1 VKRKKKSRFK
11 YLDECMCRFK
21 TLGCSPS
28 WRGGLIAL
36 GAMVKAD
43 NPPWLTPHVLSRLIE
58 FYVCFQIADQL
69 PWISL
74 TPQESFA

>member
-1 VKRKKKSRFK
+1 MKQSGFK
-11 YLDECMCRFK
+11 YLDVCRFR
-21 TLGCSPS
+21 TLGCSPAR
-28 WRGGLIAL
+28 RGGLIAS
-36 GAMVKAD
+36 GAVVKVD
-43 NPPWLTPHVLSRLIE
+43 NPPQLTLHVLSRLIE

>member
-1 VKRKKKSRFK
+1 
-11 YLDECMCRFK
+11 MCSFK
-21 TLGCSPS
+21 TLDRSPA
-28 WRGGLIAL
+28 WCCGLIAP
-36 GAMVKAD
+36 GAAAKAD
-43 NPPWLTPHVLSRLIE
+43 NPPQLTPHVLSRLIE